1 MLTREF
7 FPSIPRRPRLTPR
20 SAALLAAVSWTMGVT
35 LLLSWMLVTGR
46 TPDLLRRLDLWIY
59 DSAVRATLQ
68 PRGEP
73 QVTVLALD
81 EASLEV
87 HGQWPWPRDR
97 VATLV
102 QRLFDTYGARALAF
116 DIVFA
121 EPDRSDAASLR
132 EHLARAGRAPDTA
145 ARRALD
151 AWLDTLD
158 RDAALARALQGRP
171 VVLGYYFS
179 TQGARKVG
187 ALPEPFLPVDF
198 ARDVGLWPPR
208 GDGFGANLP
217 ALMQAA
223 ERAGHFN
230 PSPDIDGVTRR
241 AALLVEHEGML
252 YPSLPLA
259 TLTML
264 AGKEATVDFGRETTW
279 DGRSVTE
286 FLSVGPYRLPVDEQT
301 RALVP
306 FFGPSGSLPTV
317 SAAQVLAGTADPA
330 LLKGRVVVMGATAPG
345 LKDARVT
352 PVDRA
357 QPGVEVHASLLQGAL
372 GSGLPSQPHY
382 TAAAVLTTM
391 GVVALAMLAGSRRLR
406 LSRFGLAALATAAA
420 ILLLAGWLWMQQ
432 RVVLPVALP
441 LVQLLL
447 LVLGLTALGYMVE
460 NRSKQAINRLFGQY
474 VPPELIGEM
483 NEDPARYSMS
493 ARSAEL
499 TVMFADMRGFTTLS
513 ERMEPQALAA
523 LMNSVLTDLSRVIRA
538 DHLGT
543 IDKYIGDCVMA
554 FWGAPVQRADHAAA
568 AVAAALDMTRSL
580 ARLLPTLD
588 LPAGATVSVGI
599 GVQTGP
605 AVVGNMGSAYRV
617 AYTVLGDTVN
627 TASRLEGLTKVYG
640 AAVVTG
646 DAVKAA
652 AEASREGRAFL
663 WRRLDLVRVKGREA
677 PLLLHEPLCRLE
689 EATSALREQ
698 VARHETALDA
708 YLGRDFAQARHAWV
722 SLHEAHPCELYGLWA
737 ERAAAAEAHPPP
749 PDWDGVWSHTTK

>member
-1 MLTREF
+1 ML
-7 FPSIPRRPRLTPR
+7 PSSLPRGSRLTPR
-20 SAALLAAVSWTMGVT
+20 RVALLAAASWTMAVT

-46 TPDLLRRLDLWIY
+46 TPELLRRLDLWIY
-59 DSAVRATLQ
+59 DGAVRATLL

-81 EASLEV
+81 EASLEL

-132 EHLARAGRAPDTA
+132 EHLARTGTPPDTA

-151 AWLDTLD
+151 AWLETLD
-158 RDAALARALQGRP
+158 RDAVLARALQGRP

-187 ALPEPFLPVDF
+187 ALPEPFLPADF
-198 ARDVGLWPPR
+198 ARDVGLWPPS
-208 GDGFGANLP
+208 GDGYGANLP
-217 ALMQAA
+217 LLMEAA
-223 ERAGHFN
+223 GRAGHFN
-230 PSPDIDGVTRR
+230 PSPDLDGVTRR
-241 AALLVEHEGML
+241 AALLVEHEGLL

-259 TLTML
+259 TLMLL
-264 AGKEATVDFGRETTW
+264 AGQSATVDFGREATW

-306 FFGPSGSLPTV
+306 FFGPAGSLPTV
-317 SAAQVLAGTADPA
+317 SAAQVLAGTADPS

-372 GSGLPSQPHY
+372 AGGLPSQPHY
-382 TAAAVLTTM
+382 TTAAVLTTM
-391 GVVALAMLAGSRRLR
+391 WVVALAMLAGSRRLR
-406 LSRFGLAALATAAA
+406 LSRFSLAALATAAA
-420 ILLLAGWLWMQQ
+420 ILLLAGGLWAQL
-432 RVVLPVALP
+432 RTVLPVALP
-441 LVQLLL
+441 LLQVAL
-447 LVLGLTALGYMVE
+447 LVLGLTVLGYLVE

-499 TVMFADMRGFTTLS
+499 TIMFADMRGFTTLS
-513 ERMEPQALAA
+513 ERMEPARLAS
-523 LMNSVLTDLSRVIRA
+523 LMNAVLTDLSRVIRA

-554 FWGAPVQRADHAAA
+554 FWGAPVQRTDHAAA

-588 LPAGATVSVGI
+588 LPAGATVSIGI

-605 AVVGNMGSAYRV
+605 AVVGNMGSAYRI

-627 TASRLEGLTKVYG
+627 TASRLEGLTKIYG

-652 AEASREGRAFL
+652 AETIPAGRAFL
-663 WRRLDLVRVKGREA
+663 WRRLDLVRVKGREE
-677 PLLLHEPLCRLE
+677 PLLLHEPLCRQD
-689 EATSALREQ
+689 EATPALREE

-708 YLGRDFAQARHAWV
+708 YLARDFAAARALWRA
-722 SLHEAHPCELYGLWA
+722 LREAHPCELYALWTQ
-737 ERAAAAEAHPPP
+737 RASLAEAHPPP
-749 PDWDGVWSHTTK
+749 PEWDGVWSHTTK